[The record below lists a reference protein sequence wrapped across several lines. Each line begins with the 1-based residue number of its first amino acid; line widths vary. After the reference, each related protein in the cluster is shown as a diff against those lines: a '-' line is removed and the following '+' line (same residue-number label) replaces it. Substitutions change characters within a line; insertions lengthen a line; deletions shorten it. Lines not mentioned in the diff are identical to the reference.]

1 MPSWLPTSSASDQT
15 AQRSRASKFAR
26 ASHFWQLILFNRA
39 DFAALG
45 GFGSLTSGK
54 SAMPACIAWRF
65 RFALLAIIATTLAT
79 PLGSALA
86 TTAAASVGSN
96 GISSIDREFLAARDA
111 FERRN
116 INSLAQAK
124 SKFERRVDYPLSPY
138 VSYWWYTAQLAGSAQ
153 SAGELA
159 SEIERF
165 IETHD
170 ATPFGEALRRDYLRA
185 LAKAGRWNQFNAQ
198 LARGPIDDSEVTC
211 QRVRWQLSIDES
223 RANLT
228 SARREALA
236 IWNADKP
243 AAEPCYD
250 LFDGLVSAGAI
261 SRTQIWR
268 RTRELLAAASTNDA
282 RRTAGLLNPAPA
294 GFEAGTA
301 SANLDAKRFLGKH
314 VIKRDERASVE
325 LAVFAVSRLAR
336 SNADEAAKWLD
347 KNEAK
352 LPDEAAA
359 YAWAQVGYWGA
370 MQLQSEALS
379 WFGRAGK
386 LDLNDTQ
393 ASWLARAALRAT
405 AHDPAHWKDVARAI
419 NMMSDSERR
428 DPAWRYWMARATIA
442 TTQNAEPTAKAA
454 AVEGARAEWQ
464 RLSRESGFYAVLSA
478 DALGVTP
485 QPAFNWV
492 VPDEAL
498 MEHISQR
505 PAIRRALA
513 LFSLVDARLDIRGD
527 AIREWRY
534 GLRGMDD
541 TALLAA
547 AELARRNALPDRAI
561 STAERTQGLHDYTQ
575 RFPTP
580 HREQLES
587 TAKQNGLDPAWVF
600 GLIRQESRFMTDARS
615 RVGAQGLMQLMPA
628 TAKWAAQQV
637 GLKDFSQSRLGD
649 IGTNLKLGT
658 FYLRHVLDDLGHAVL
673 ATAAY
678 NAGPGRARRWR
689 GSVALE
695 GAIYAESI
703 PFNETR
709 DYVKQVFLNKWYY
722 RHRMYGRSPT
732 LTEMLGTVPGKADTA
747 IASVVTS
754 VSSAV
759 SGAPSVSAP
768 NPVVN

>member
-1 MPSWLPTSSASDQT
+1 MRPAQLPSERSPQLCVTAHTLSLGSSD
-15 AQRSRASKFAR
+15 
-26 ASHFWQLILFNRA
+26 RA
-39 DFAALG
+39 DFAARVG
-45 GFGSLTSGK
+45 IGSLTFGK
-54 SAMPACIAWRF
+54 SGAVASAFWRRHCAAWVV
-65 RFALLAIIATTLAT
+65 LAT
-79 PLGSALA
+79 VLVAPVGAAVAS
-86 TTAAASVGSN
+86 AAATSTG
-96 GISSIDREFLAARDA
+96 GISVVDREFLAARDA

-116 INSLAQAK
+116 LNALSQAK
-124 SKFERRVDYPLSPY
+124 SRFERRSDYPLSPY
-138 VSYWWYTAQLAGSAQ
+138 VSYWWFSAQLAGSAQ
-153 SAGELA
+153 SATELA

-165 IETHD
+165 VETHD

-185 LAKAGRWNQFNAQ
+185 LAKAGRWGQFNAQ
-198 LARGPIDDSEVTC
+198 LGRGPIDDNEVTC
-211 QRVRWQLSIDES
+211 QRLRWQLSIDES
-223 RANLT
+223 RANL
-228 SARREALA
+228 SQARREAITL
-236 IWNADKP
+236 WNADKP
-243 AAEPCYD
+243 AAEPCYE
-250 LFDGLVSAGAI
+250 LFDGLVTAGAI
-261 SRTQIWR
+261 SRTQIWH
-268 RTRELLAAASTNDA
+268 RTRELLAAGTVNDA
-282 RRTAGLLNPAPA
+282 RRTAALLNPAPS

-301 SANLDAKRFLGKH
+301 SANLDAKRFLGRH
-314 VIKRDERASVE
+314 VIKRDDRASVE

-347 KNEAK
+347 KNDAR
-352 LPDEAAA
+352 LPSEAAA
-359 YAWAQVGYWGA
+359 YGWAQVGHWGA
-370 MQLQSEALS
+370 MQLQPEALT
-379 WFGRAGK
+379 WFGRAGS
-386 LDLNDTQ
+386 LDLNDAQ
-393 ASWLARAALRAT
+393 ATWLARAALRAT
-405 AHDPAHWKDVARAI
+405 AHDPAHWQDVARAI

-428 DPAWRYWMARATIA
+428 DPAWRYWLARATLA
-442 TTQNAEPTAKAA
+442 TSQNAEPTTKAA
-454 AVEGARAEWQ
+454 ALEKARAEWQ

-498 MEHISQR
+498 MGHIAQR
-505 PAIRRALA
+505 AAIRRALA
-513 LFSLVDARLDIRGD
+513 LFSLVDTKPDIRGD

-547 AELARRNALPDRAI
+547 AELARRSALPDRAI

-587 TAKQNGLDPAWVF
+587 KAKQNGLDPAWVF
-600 GLIRQESRFMTDARS
+600 GLIRQESRFMTEARS

-637 GLKDFSQSRLGD
+637 GLKDYSQSRLGD
-649 IGTNLKLGT
+649 IGTNLTLGT
-658 FYLRHVLDDLGHAVL
+658 FYLRHVLDDLGHTVL

-703 PFNETR
+703 PFTETR

-722 RHRMYGRSPT
+722 RHRMYGKSPT
-732 LTEMLGTVPGKADTA
+732 LTEMLGTVPGKADAA
-747 IASVVTS
+747 IASMVTS
-754 VSSAV
+754 VANIP
-759 SGAPSVSAP
+759 AASAP
-768 NPVVN
+768 APAAASTPSPLVN